1 MAPQDFPRF
10 KLKGF
15 HQMLNLPKVDISGH
29 PRIFTSSAGPVA
41 DIWGENLSYHISY
54 LSTGEGWGRFW
65 MKLRNS
71 SLWGIW
77 LDLAFFLLLPKKG
90 SNGIHLFFRLFSTFF
105 PALSFKDKGKT
116 ERSVESDILSNKTCF
131 FFVFSCFLLIRLKIT
146 WDFSWFWVWG
156 GLGLF
161 NFTLLLY
168 RNGEET
174 TAMWPKNRII

>member
-1 MAPQDFPRF
+1 
-10 KLKGF
+10 
-15 HQMLNLPKVDISGH
+15 
-29 PRIFTSSAGPVA
+29 
-41 DIWGENLSYHISY
+41 
-54 LSTGEGWGRFW
+54 

-77 LDLAFFLLLPKKG
+77 LDLAFFLLFPKKG
-90 SNGIHLFFRLFSTFF
+90 SNGIHLFFRLFSTFLT
-105 PALSFKDKGKT
+105 ALSFKNKGKT
-116 ERSVESDILSNKTCF
+116 ERSVESDILSNVTCC

-168 RNGEET
+168 KNGEET
-174 TAMWPKNRII
+174 TAMWPKKADLLKKETDILIFRKNHTTWWIVWWSSESGPWCNGKRWKSREISSRT